1 MNNTL
6 NPKLFDLDT
15 KKLKEKVR
23 DKILK
28 IANTFEEYIEIP
40 IRVIDVRLVGSNAA
54 YNYTEHSDIDIH
66 LVVNFD
72 ELSTNTDLV
81 QVLFN
86 SEKRSFNDTYDI
98 TIKGLEAEVYV
109 EDINTSAVS
118 NGIYSVSKDYWIKF
132 PHKTDDSIVLPDISK
147 LYAKYKDKCESLLN
161 DKDVNEET
169 VSNLIDDI
177 YMLRKNGLSKSG
189 EFSKGNLT
197 FKQLRTDGYLD
208 KLFELKNKIISK
220 QLSLEKLN
228 LLMKKGE

>member
-15 KKLKEKVR
+15 KKLKETVR
-23 DKILK
+23 DKILE

-118 NGIYSVSKDYWIKF
+118 NGIYSVNKDYWIKF

-147 LYAKYKDKCESLLN
+147 LYAKYKDKCESLLK
-161 DKDVNEET
+161 DKDVNEEI

-177 YMLRKNGLSKSG
+177 YMLRKNGLSKGG

-197 FKQLRTDGYLD
+197 FKQLRIDGYLD
-208 KLFELKNKIISK
+208 KLFELKK
-220 QLSLEKLN
+220 
-228 LLMKKGE
+228 